1 MNSKQNVWD
10 KQAAAK
16 DTDMGNVQE
25 INQDGWPAWQQVR
38 QSKRI
43 KVAGVSHL
51 KLDDQTQIKKNKE
64 MGMEGNS
71 SLQQN
76 SFAVLANSQ
85 IVSLANQ
92 MGIDSDSISFEKIDL
107 LKDLENARMKLN
119 EQSSVTVDHAV
130 NLEDE
135 MLPLNDHNVLDWGS
149 EDSEEEPLILVNSV
163 RKSRSSRKA
172 KRKTRVLRNPPFED
186 SVNSDGGKSKISPR
200 FNLRDRKT
208 IKKVYK

>member
-1 MNSKQNVWD
+1 MSGRSK
-10 KQAAAK
+10 AAAK

-25 INQDGWPAWQQVR
+25 LNQDGWPAWQQVR

-51 KLDDQTQIKKNKE
+51 KLDDQNQTKNKE
-64 MGMEGNS
+64 MGMEGNF

-119 EQSSVTVDHAV
+119 EQSSVTVDKV
-130 NLEDE
+130 
-135 MLPLNDHNVLDWGS
+135 VLDWGS

-163 RKSRSSRKA
+163 RKSRSSKKKA

-186 SVNSDGGKSKISPR
+186 SVNSDGGKSKVSPR

>member
-1 MNSKQNVWD
+1 MSGRSK
-10 KQAAAK
+10 AAAK

-25 INQDGWPAWQQVR
+25 LNQDGWPAWQQVR

-51 KLDDQTQIKKNKE
+51 KLDDQNQTKNKE
-64 MGMEGNS
+64 MGMEGNF

-119 EQSSVTVDHAV
+119 EQSSVTVDKVV

-163 RKSRSSRKA
+163 RKSRSSKKKA

-186 SVNSDGGKSKISPR
+186 SVNSDGGKSKVSPR

>member
-1 MNSKQNVWD
+1 
-10 KQAAAK
+10 
-16 DTDMGNVQE
+16 MGSVQE
-25 INQDGWPAWQQVR
+25 INQDGWLAWQQVR

-43 KVAGVSHL
+43 KDAGVSQP
-51 KLDDQTQIKKNKE
+51 KLADQTQNKMNKE
-64 MGMEGNS
+64 LGMEGNS
-71 SLQQN
+71 SLQRN
-76 SFAVLANSQ
+76 SFAVLANPQ
-85 IVSLANQ
+85 IVSLANK

-119 EQSSVTVDHAV
+119 EQSTVTVDQAD

-149 EDSEEEPLILVNSV
+149 EDSEEPIIVVNSV
-163 RKSRSSRKA
+163 RKSRSSKNKSKRKA
-172 KRKTRVLRNPPFED
+172 RVIKNPPFED
-186 SVNSDGGKSKISPR
+186 SVNPEGGKSKVSPR